1 MRHAETVD
9 NAARVWQGHRDS
21 ALSERG
27 REQVAAAAPHVAAY
41 RPVVIVSSD
50 LQRAVSTAEAVS
62 ELTGLPV
69 RLDERLREVHV
80 GEWQGL
86 HVDDVHARY
95 PDLVA
100 ALDRG
105 EDVRKGVTGETRQ
118 EVASPGG
125 RGAARG
131 RDAIWPPGRRPS
143 SSRTACRRGSRRATS
158 SDSTRTSPDRVFRW
172 PRQLPLG
179 RADRGGEELLGDGPL
194 AHRGLEPG
202 ALEGLSGPP
211 RGLARS
217 PAGHLH
223 PIWGRAARPAIVTQS
238 PQRGGTR
245 KGLWRSW

>member
-1 MRHAETVD
+1 MSPVPGGPSPRRIVVMRHAETVD

-50 LQRAVSTAEAVS
+50 LQRAVSTAQAVS

-105 EDVRKGVTGETRQ
+105 EDVPQGCH
-118 EVASPGG
+118 
-125 RGAARG
+125 G
-131 RDAIWPPGRRPS
+131 RDARRTSRRGPERCCARWPTASHPARRGS
-143 SSRTACRRGSRRATS
+143 SWRTVCRRGS
-158 SDSTRTSPDRVFRW
+158 P
-172 PRQLPLG
+172 
-179 RADRGGEELLGDGPL
+179 
-194 AHRGLEPG
+194 
-202 ALEGLSGPP
+202 
-211 RGLARS
+211 
-217 PAGHLH
+217 
-223 PIWGRAARPAIVTQS
+223 
-238 PQRGGTR
+238 
-245 KGLWRSW
+245 